1 MWEQL
6 LALERESY
14 AYWDGPAAEL
24 EQELWLLFS
33 QTENLDGVYDEE
45 MEKIQGKYSRNY
57 DLK

>member
-1 MWEQL
+1 MVIMWEQL

-45 MEKIQGKYSRNY
+45 MEKIQGK
-57 DLK
+57 